1 LPVEVFGN
9 VITAL
14 AEGGVDDP
22 VSKSFCSPGKGGLGP
37 VEIIVRVSVPLPV
50 IALLPVPYV
59 ALMVTL
65 NAPTVVG
72 VPEITPV
79 VVFTVKPLGKPVA
92 L

>member
-14 AEGGVDDP
+14 AEGGVADP
-22 VSKSFCSPGKGGLGP
+22 VSRSLGWPGKPEVGTA
-37 VEIIVRVSVPLPV
+37 EIIVRVSVPLPV

-79 VVFTVKPLGKPVA
+79 VVFTLKPLGKPVA